1 MDYTFKPQF
10 PMEELDRM
18 EKCWTPEQVRRLIK
32 DYREV
37 AKHAHALESSR
48 CQHCVTFSAAMMLAA
63 AWQQAKDEPTQTRG
77 KELEERLRDAQ
88 TQVLVWKEAQAANG
102 AAKGG

>member
-1 MDYTFKPQF
+1 MTYVFKPQF

-37 AKHAHALESSR
+37 AKHASALESSR
-48 CQHCVTFSAAMMLAA
+48 CQHCVTFSAAMLLAVD
-63 AWQQAKDEPTQTRG
+63 WQQAKDEPTQKRG

-88 TQVLVWKEAQAANG
+88 TQVLVFKEAQALSRL
-102 AAKGG
+102 AKS